1 MINFYWPFISRPS
14 QDDMNLLNQELV
26 SIQSVMDQALL
37 EKGKE
42 MEELQD
48 KYQKLEQSRNE

>member
-1 MINFYWPFISRPS
+1 
-14 QDDMNLLNQELV
+14 MNLLNQELV